1 MYYEALARYLRG
13 AAITA
18 FASLAALGVG
28 MLLQMQKGNIDN
40 AIIAQQFDRLMRMY
54 YLGADVKAIAEVVL
68 LSSLIVGGI
77 AGILDVLCRALKR
90 KR

>member
-77 AGILDVLCRALKR
+77 AGILYVLCRALKR